1 MRRREFIT
9 LLGSAA
15 AAWPLAARAQQ
26 PAMPV
31 VGYLS
36 ARNAET
42 DVPMVA
48 AFRQGLHDNGYV
60 EGKNVAIEFRW
71 GEGQYDRLPA
81 IAKELV
87 RRHVDVIVT
96 SGGEITALAA
106 KAETAKIPI
115 VFNVGNDPVRFGLV
129 ASLSRPGGNLTGVT
143 SFGSTLG
150 TKQLG
155 FLRELVPTAKIV
167 AVLMNPKEPYSE
179 AFTGEVQKAAS
190 AIGQQIIVLQA
201 STERDIDS
209 AFADLIKQR
218 VGALL
223 IASGPFFLIRKDQ
236 LVALATHHAVP
247 VLYYRREFIEAGGLI
262 SYGSTT
268 VEGYRQ
274 MGDYTG
280 RILKG
285 EKPAVLPV
293 LQPTKFELVINL
305 KTAKA
310 LGLTIL
316 PMLLARADEVIE

>member
-1 MRRREFIT
+1 VRRREFIA
-9 LLGSAA
+9 LLGGAA
-15 AAWPLAARAQQ
+15 VAWPLVARAQQ
-26 PAMPV
+26 TAMPV

-36 ARNAET
+36 ARNVET

-81 IAKELV
+81 LAKELV

-143 SFGSTLG
+143 SFGSKLG
-150 TKQLG
+150 AKQLG

-167 AVLMNPKEPYSE
+167 AVLMNPKEPFSE
-179 AFTGEVQKAAS
+179 GFTSEVQNAAS
-190 AIGQQIIVLQA
+190 AIGQQIIVLEA

-209 AFADLIKQR
+209 AFANLIKQR
-218 VGALL
+218 VGALVV
-223 IASGPFFLIRKDQ
+223 ASGPFFATRKDQ
-236 LVALATHHAVP
+236 LVALAAHHAVP
-247 VLYYRREFIEAGGLI
+247 AIYWRREVVEAGGLV

-268 VEGYRQ
+268 IEGYRQ

-280 RILKG
+280 HILKG
-285 EKPAVLPV
+285 EKPADLPV

-305 KTAKA
+305 KTAKE
-310 LGLTIL
+310 LGITV
-316 PMLLARADEVIE
+316 PNSMQLLADEVIE

>member
-1 MRRREFIT
+1 
-9 LLGSAA
+9 
-15 AAWPLAARAQQ
+15 
-26 PAMPV
+26 
-31 VGYLS
+31 
-36 ARNAET
+36 
-42 DVPMVA
+42 
-48 AFRQGLHDNGYV
+48 
-60 EGKNVAIEFRW
+60 
-71 GEGQYDRLPA
+71 
-81 IAKELV
+81 
-87 RRHVDVIVT
+87 
-96 SGGEITALAA
+96 
-106 KAETAKIPI
+106 
-115 VFNVGNDPVRFGLV
+115 VGNDPVRFGLV

-155 FLRELVPTAKIV
+155 VLRELVPTAKIV

-236 LVALATHHAVP
+236 LVALAAHHAVP